1 MDVIKIAAIGLIAAT
16 LAITIKKTNPEIA
29 LQISIV
35 AGILI
40 FLMIINYLTQAIDYV
55 KELASKYPEGL
66 EAITTVLK
74 VIGIAYI
81 CEFAVQ
87 IIKDAGEEAIATKV
101 ELAGKLVIMILTL
114 PMLGNFLEL
123 VMGLLS

>member
-40 FLMIINYLTQAIDYV
+40 FLMIINYLSQAIDYV

-114 PMLGNFLEL
+114 PMLGNFLNL